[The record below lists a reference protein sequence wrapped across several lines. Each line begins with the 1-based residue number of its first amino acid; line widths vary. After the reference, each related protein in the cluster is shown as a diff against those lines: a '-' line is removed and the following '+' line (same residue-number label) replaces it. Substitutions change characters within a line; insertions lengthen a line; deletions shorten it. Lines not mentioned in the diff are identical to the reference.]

1 MDEDL
6 SSVSKPIAKLA
17 TLIKKSPAIVLV
29 EWSDISIDFLIG
41 VDLAGRATL
50 LADEQTVVLDL
61 FVSNSALLTGPVREG
76 LVSAALLLNHSA
88 QRGRKFA
95 LALDERDYLVLFD
108 RKSVSKLF
116 DSALESWM
124 QYLADQAVQVRE
136 LVAELT
142 LEEYEGGIEY
152 GFQTA
157 EEM

>member
-1 MDEDL
+1 MDDYARRSFPEI
-6 SSVSKPIAKLA
+6 SVR
-17 TLIKKSPAIVLV
+17 SPRERASAIFIVL
-29 EWSDISIDFLIG
+29 S
-41 VDLAGRATL
+41 
-50 LADEQTVVLDL
+50 
-61 FVSNSALLTGPVREG
+61 
-76 LVSAALLLNHSA
+76 
-88 QRGRKFA
+88 
-95 LALDERDYLVLFD
+95 
-108 RKSVSKLF
+108 